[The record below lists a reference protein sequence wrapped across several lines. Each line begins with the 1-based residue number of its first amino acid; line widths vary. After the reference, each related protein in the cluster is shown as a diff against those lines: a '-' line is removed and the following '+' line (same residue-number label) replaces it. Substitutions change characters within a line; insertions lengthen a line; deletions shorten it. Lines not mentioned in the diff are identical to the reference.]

1 VTTAIPGSGTP
12 AQLPWPLP
20 RWLLISLLLVTAL
33 GIRLHHSGDPPLN
46 FHATRQYRSL
56 IIARGVYYDHLTSL
70 PDWKQRVA
78 SCSRQ
83 NQGVLEPP
91 IMEHAVATFYR
102 MLGGERLWLP
112 RLLSSLFWL
121 AGGVFLYLIGRRI
134 AGEDAAL
141 FAAAFY
147 LFLPFAVVA
156 SRGFQPDPL
165 MVMLMLAGVWAALR
179 YDELSSTAR
188 LIAAAGLA
196 SAAVLVKP
204 GSVFVVVAAFLA
216 LSVSRQ
222 GVRALWS
229 RSLWVFVAITLLPT
243 QIVYGYG
250 VVSGT
255 FLVHEAQKTV
265 LPQLWTSSFFWRGW
279 LNQIGSTVGF
289 VCFIGALLGTAIFR
303 QGRPRTL
310 MVALWAGYIAF
321 ALALNYNLAT
331 HDYYQLQLV
340 PIAGL
345 GLGGLVALIM
355 NHLLERE
362 TSLLWRLAIWS
373 TWALALALSLAEAR
387 ARIVDPVAG
396 DRVAI
401 QEHIGEQVRHSTR
414 TIFLSGDYGV
424 PLEYNG
430 LLCGKSWPLGWD
442 LEWERLAG
450 RPALPAE
457 ARYQRRYA
465 EAGPEYFIIEDV
477 TEFARQPDL
486 ERFLSR
492 FPVVAR
498 DSSYVIFK
506 LVIR

>member
-1 VTTAIPGSGTP
+1 MSSEATGSAP
-12 AQLPWPLP
+12 LPWPLP
-20 RWLLISLLLVTAL
+20 RWLVIGLFFVTAL

-56 IIARGVYYDHLTSL
+56 IIARDVYYDHVTAL
-70 PDWKQRVA
+70 PEWTQRVA
-78 SCSRQ
+78 SCSRR

-91 IMEHAVATFYR
+91 IMEFVVATAYR
-102 MLGGERLWLP
+102 VLGGERLWVP

-121 AGGVFLYLIGRRI
+121 TGGALLYLIGRRI

-156 SRGFQPDPL
+156 SRSFQPDPL
-165 MVMLMLAGVWAALR
+165 MVMLMLAGVWAALG
-179 YDELSSTAR
+179 YDERPSTAR
-188 LIAAAGLA
+188 LVGAAGLA
-196 SAAVLVKP
+196 SAAFLVKP
-204 GSVFVVVAAFLA
+204 GGVFIVVAAFLA
-216 LSVSRQ
+216 LAVGRQ

-229 RSLWVFVAITLLPT
+229 RPLWVFVAITLLPT
-243 QIVYGYG
+243 LIVYGYG

-265 LPQLWTSSFFWRGW
+265 LPQLWISPFFWRGW

-289 VCFIGALLGTAIFR
+289 VCFIGALLGTATFPK
-303 QGRPRTL
+303 GRPRNL
-310 MVALWAGYIAF
+310 MAALWAGYIAF
-321 ALALNYNLAT
+321 GLALNYNLAT

-340 PIAGL
+340 PIVGL
-345 GLGGLVALIM
+345 GLGSLVGLIM
-355 NHLLERE
+355 HHLFERQP
-362 TSLLWRLAIWS
+362 SRPWRLAIWS

-387 ARIVDPVAG
+387 ARIVNPASRDLVAM
-396 DRVAI
+396 
-401 QEHIGEQVRHSTR
+401 QERIGEEVGHSTR

-430 LLCGKSWPLGWD
+430 LLCGRSWPLGWD

-450 RPALPAE
+450 WPSLEAE
-457 ARYQRRYA
+457 ARFEQGYA
-465 EAGPEYFIIEDV
+465 QHRPEYFIVEDV

-498 DSSYVIFK
+498 DSAFVIYK
-506 LVIR
+506 LAAR